1 MARLWSYL
9 RKLSKY
15 RYTLQVH
22 FKKGVVALFIAALTF
37 SINGIFSKLVLEA
50 DLSPFRLAEIRST
63 GSFFAFFIYLL
74 IFKRSSLRFD
84 LKALPEMIIYGIIGY
99 AGVQAFYFVAIVRMP
114 VSVGLII
121 EFTAAIWITLWVRFV
136 RKQYVPRSMWAA
148 VFLAISGLALIAQV
162 WKGLIFDTWG
172 VIAAFLDAFALTAY
186 FLLGEKWGKRAPTE
200 TLMFY
205 GFGISMLFW
214 WLVLPIWNYPTWI
227 FTKEIDWRG
236 KFEGHTTTG
245 LVLILLVIVVG
256 TLIPYTF
263 NLIGVTNTNAST
275 AAILGTLEPVL
286 AGVFAWIWLSE
297 TFNWI
302 QLIGAAAVIAGIYIA
317 TKARQITQQIVPE

>member
-1 MARLWSYL
+1 MNY
-9 RKLSKY
+9 RK
-15 RYTLQVH
+15 
-22 FKKGVVALFIAALTF
+22 GFIALLLASLAF
-37 SINGIFSKLVLEA
+37 SINGVFSKLVLEA
-50 DLSPFRLAEIRST
+50 GLSPLRLAEIRST
-63 GSFFAFFIYLL
+63 GAFAAFFIYLV
-74 IFKRSSLRFD
+74 IFKRSALRFE
-84 LKALPEMIIYGIIGY
+84 LKALPEMLIYGIVGY
-99 AGVQAFYFVAIVRMP
+99 AGVQAFYFIAIVRMP

-136 RKQYVPRSMWAA
+136 RKQYVPRTMWIA
-148 VFLAISGLALIAQV
+148 VFLAITGLALIAQI

-200 TLMFY
+200 TLMLY

-214 WLVLPIWNYPTWI
+214 WLVLPIWNFPFEI
-227 FTKEIDWRG
+227 FSQQIDWRG
-236 KFEGHTTTG
+236 KLEGQMTTG
-245 LVLILLVIVVG
+245 LVLILLVIAVG

-297 TFNWI
+297 TFNLI
-302 QLIGAAAVIAGIYIA
+302 QLIGAAAVITAIYIA
-317 TKARQITQQIVPE
+317 TKARSITPQIVPD

>member
-1 MARLWSYL
+1 ML
-9 RKLSKY
+9 
-15 RYTLQVH
+15 
-22 FKKGVVALFIAALTF
+22 
-37 SINGIFSKLVLEA
+37 
-50 DLSPFRLAEIRST
+50 
-63 GSFFAFFIYLL
+63 
-74 IFKRSSLRFD
+74 
-84 LKALPEMIIYGIIGY
+84 IYGIVGY
-99 AGVQAFYFVAIVRMP
+99 AGVQAFYFIAIVRMP

-136 RKQYVPRSMWAA
+136 RKQYVPRTMWAA
-148 VFLAISGLALIAQV
+148 VFLAIAGLALIAQI

-200 TLMFY
+200 TLMLY

-214 WLVLPIWNYPTWI
+214 WLVLPIWSYPTEI
-227 FTKEIDWRG
+227 FTQAIDWRG
-236 KFEGHTTTG
+236 KLEGTMTTG
-245 LVLILLVIVVG
+245 LVLILLVICVG

-286 AGVFAWIWLSE
+286 AGVFAWIWLGE
-297 TFNWI
+297 TFNLI
-302 QLIGAAAVIAGIYIA
+302 QLIGAAAVITAIYIA
-317 TKARQITQQIVPE
+317 TKAREITPQIVPE

>member
-1 MARLWSYL
+1 MNY
-9 RKLSKY
+9 RK
-15 RYTLQVH
+15 
-22 FKKGVVALFIAALTF
+22 GFIALLLASLAF
-37 SINGIFSKLVLEA
+37 SINGVFSKLVLEA
-50 DLSPFRLAEIRST
+50 GLSPLRLAEIRST
-63 GSFFAFFIYLL
+63 GAFLSFFVYLL
-74 IFKRSSLRFD
+74 LFKRSALKFE
-84 LKALPEMIIYGIIGY
+84 LKALPEMLIYGIVGY
-99 AGVQAFYFVAIVRMP
+99 AGVQAFYFIAIVRMP

-136 RKQYVPRSMWAA
+136 RKQNVPRTMWAA
-148 VFLAISGLALIAQV
+148 VFLAIAGLALIAQI

-200 TLMFY
+200 TLMLY

-214 WLVLPIWNYPTWI
+214 WLVLPIWSYPTEI
-227 FTKEIDWRG
+227 FTQAIDWRG
-236 KFEGHTTTG
+236 KLEGTMTTG
-245 LVLILLVIVVG
+245 LVLILLVIAVG

-286 AGVFAWIWLSE
+286 AGVFAWIWLGE
-297 TFNWI
+297 TFNLI
-302 QLIGAAAVIAGIYIA
+302 QLIGAAAVITAIYIA
-317 TKARQITQQIVPE
+317 TKAREITPQIVPE

>member
-1 MARLWSYL
+1 VNY
-9 RKLSKY
+9 RK
-15 RYTLQVH
+15 
-22 FKKGVVALFIAALTF
+22 GFIALCLASLAF
-37 SINGIFSKLVLEA
+37 SINGVFSKLVLEA
-50 DLSPFRLAEIRST
+50 GLSPLRLAEVRST
-63 GSFFAFFIYLL
+63 GAFLAFFVYLL
-74 IFKRSSLRFD
+74 IFKRSALKFE
-84 LKALPEMIIYGIIGY
+84 LKALPEMLIYGIVGY
-99 AGVQAFYFVAIVRMP
+99 AGVQAFYFIAIVRMP

-136 RKQYVPRSMWAA
+136 RKQYVPRSMWVA
-148 VFLAISGLALIAQV
+148 VFLAITGLALIAQI

-200 TLMFY
+200 TLMLY

-214 WLVLPIWNYPTWI
+214 WLVLPIWSYPTEI
-227 FTKEIDWRG
+227 FTQAIDWRG
-236 KFEGHTTTG
+236 KLEGTMTTG
-245 LVLILLVIVVG
+245 LVLILLVIAVG

-286 AGVFAWIWLSE
+286 AGVFAWIWLGE
-297 TFNWI
+297 TFNLI
-302 QLIGAAAVIAGIYIA
+302 QLIGAAAVITAIYIA
-317 TKARQITQQIVPE
+317 TKAREITPQIVPE

>member
-1 MARLWSYL
+1 MNY
-9 RKLSKY
+9 RK
-15 RYTLQVH
+15 
-22 FKKGVVALFIAALTF
+22 GFIALLLASLAF
-37 SINGIFSKLVLEA
+37 SINGVFSKLVLEA
-50 DLSPFRLAEIRST
+50 GLSPLRLAEIRST
-63 GSFFAFFIYLL
+63 GAFAAFFIYLV
-74 IFKRSSLRFD
+74 IFKRSALKFE
-84 LKALPEMIIYGIIGY
+84 LKALPEMLIYGIVGY
-99 AGVQAFYFVAIVRMP
+99 AGVQAFYFIAIVRMP

-136 RKQYVPRSMWAA
+136 RKQYVPRTMWIA
-148 VFLAISGLALIAQV
+148 VFLAITGLALIAQI

-200 TLMFY
+200 TLMLY

-214 WLVLPIWNYPTWI
+214 WLVLPIWNFPFEI
-227 FTKEIDWRG
+227 FSQQIDWRG
-236 KFEGHTTTG
+236 KLEGQMTTG
-245 LVLILLVIVVG
+245 LVLILLVIAVG

-297 TFNWI
+297 TFNLI
-302 QLIGAAAVIAGIYIA
+302 QLIGATAVITAIYIA
-317 TKARQITQQIVPE
+317 TKARSITPQIVPD

>member
-1 MARLWSYL
+1 M
-9 RKLSKY
+9 
-15 RYTLQVH
+15 
-22 FKKGVVALFIAALTF
+22 
-37 SINGIFSKLVLEA
+37 LV
-50 DLSPFRLAEIRST
+50 
-63 GSFFAFFIYLL
+63 
-74 IFKRSSLRFD
+74 
-84 LKALPEMIIYGIIGY
+84 YGIVGY
-99 AGVQAFYFVAIVRMP
+99 AGVQAFYFIAIVRMP

-136 RKQYVPRSMWAA
+136 RKQYVPRTMWVA
-148 VFLAISGLALIAQV
+148 VFLAITGLALIAQI

-200 TLMFY
+200 TLMLY

-214 WLVLPIWNYPTWI
+214 WLVLPIWSYPFEI
-227 FTKEIDWRG
+227 FTQEIDWRG
-236 KFEGHTTTG
+236 QLEGTMTTG
-245 LVLILLVIVVG
+245 LVLILLVIAVG

-286 AGVFAWIWLSE
+286 AGVFAWIWLGE
-297 TFNWI
+297 TFNLI
-302 QLIGAAAVIAGIYIA
+302 QLIGATAVITAIYIA
-317 TKARQITQQIVPE
+317 TKARSITPQIVPD

>member
-1 MARLWSYL
+1 MNY
-9 RKLSKY
+9 RK
-15 RYTLQVH
+15 
-22 FKKGVVALFIAALTF
+22 GFIALLLASLAF
-37 SINGIFSKLVLEA
+37 SVNGVFSKLVLEA
-50 DLSPFRLAEIRST
+50 GLSPLRLAEIRST
-63 GSFFAFFIYLL
+63 GAFSAFFIYLL
-74 IFKRSSLRFD
+74 IFKRSALKFD
-84 LKALPEMIIYGIIGY
+84 LKALPEMIIYGIVGY
-99 AGVQAFYFVAIVRMP
+99 AGVQAFYFIAIVRMP

-136 RKQYVPRSMWAA
+136 RKQYVPRTMWAA
-148 VFLAISGLALIAQV
+148 VFLAITGLALIAQI

-200 TLMFY
+200 TLMLY

-214 WLVLPIWNYPTWI
+214 WLVLPIWSYPFEI
-227 FTKEIDWRG
+227 FTQKIDWRG
-236 KFEGHTTTG
+236 KLEGTMTTG
-245 LVLILLVIVVG
+245 LVLILLVICVG

-286 AGVFAWIWLSE
+286 AGVFAWIWLGE
-297 TFNWI
+297 TFNLI
-302 QLIGAAAVIAGIYIA
+302 QLIGAAAVITAIYIA
-317 TKARQITQQIVPE
+317 TKAREITPQIVPE